1 MISCVSVQSLLH
13 DMACHQMTCDIL
25 LMCRM
30 DTAIGVEEC
39 DLHALLLQLRC
50 ISPSFFV
57 SRTLFH
63 MCDMTLSYVWH
74 DSFICVTWLFHMCD
88 MTLSYVWHDSF
99 ICVTWLF
106 HMCDMTH
113 LPESLM
119 RDLRLVLCGIIHSHV
134 WHVSFPCV
142 TWLIPMCDM
151 TLSYVWHDSFIYVKW
166 LIHMCDVLHSYVWHH
181 SAHAARAQKYLY
193 SYTRVSVYTHTYIE
207 HSLQRNRCRF
217 RTTLPL
223 EDPTPPHLPKIASSP
238 QAMVCTRVN
247 RGTPN
252 LRDFL
257 APFFCLFYRPISF
270 NPLHNSVYILYITHT

>member
-1 MISCVSVQSLLH
+1 
-13 DMACHQMTCDIL
+13 MACHQMTYSMWHSPHVQDGHSNW
-25 LMCRM
+25 RRRVWS
-30 DTAIGVEEC
+30 A
-39 DLHALLLQLRC
+39 ALLLQLRC
-50 ISPSFFV
+50 ISPS
-57 SRTLFH
+57 LF
-63 MCDMTLSYVWH
+63 CSLAR
-74 DSFICVTWLFHMCD
+74 SFIR
-88 MTLSYVWHDSF
+88 
-99 ICVTWLF
+99 VTWLF

-252 LRDFL
+252 LHDFL
-257 APFFCLFYRPISF
+257 APFSCLFYRPISF
-270 NPLHNSVYILYITHT
+270 NPLHNSMYILYITHT